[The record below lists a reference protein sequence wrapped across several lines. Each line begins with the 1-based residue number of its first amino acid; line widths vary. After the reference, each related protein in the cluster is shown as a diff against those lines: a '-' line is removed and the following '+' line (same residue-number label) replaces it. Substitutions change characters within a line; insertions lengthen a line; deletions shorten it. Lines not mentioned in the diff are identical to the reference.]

1 MSGRS
6 HAKKAVTAVA
16 LMVVAMGLSACH
28 SGRGRAATERGGRR
42 AIERGIASWY
52 GPGFQGKATAS
63 GEIFNTHDLTAAH
76 KTLPFGTLVEVVNL
90 NNGRKVRV
98 RINDRGPF
106 VRGRIIDLS
115 KAAAERIDLVRT
127 GTAPVKLYRVGS
139 QLPPEVRPGP
149 WTVQVAAFQELDRAI
164 ELAAELTPRFP
175 ATVVRSDEA
184 WHRVQIGDYDDR
196 AQAEATARQLEAE
209 GHQALVVRADGRQ
222 QSPPE

>member
-1 MSGRS
+1 M
-6 HAKKAVTAVA
+6 
-16 LMVVAMGLSACH
+16 
-28 SGRGRAATERGGRR
+28 RGRRLPAALALAVLALSGCHGGVAPERAERR

-63 GEIFNTHDLTAAH
+63 GEIFDTNQLTAAH
-76 KTLPFGTLVEVVNL
+76 KKLPFGTIVEVVNL
-90 NNGRKVRV
+90 DNGRKVRV

-115 KAAAERIDLVRT
+115 KAAAERIDLVRS

-139 QLPPEVRPGP
+139 RRPLEVRPGP
-149 WTVQVAAFQELDRAI
+149 WTVQVAAFQQLDRAI
-164 ELAAELTPRFP
+164 KLAAELTPRFP

-196 AQAEATARQLEAE
+196 SRAEATAREVRTA
-209 GHQALVVRADGRQ
+209 GHQALVVRADGRK
-222 QSPPE
+222 